1 MRVLQLLTLKQMFQ
15 SFPIALAQVKAGNI
29 YENLLNKICQNI
41 YSLYLE
47 KEIAKKLYNNIVNL
61 IKDSIEIVKHLILI
75 DD

>member
-1 MRVLQLLTLKQMFQ
+1 MK
-15 SFPIALAQVKAGNI
+15 
-29 YENLLNKICQNI
+29 NI